1 MEQTPYTTPFT
12 VEINHRYNPI
22 NKQWHNDLFIKLY
35 TAALDSGFLAAISD
49 RDWKTLC
56 VLALHM
62 DADGQCYPSRDHIAR
77 ALGVNPSTASDRIQ
91 RLLAFRWQGQPLVQV
106 TRKRQPDGTLGR
118 QVYTILPIVPLGFGP
133 QKAPPDPQDPDR
145 QEDLA
150 LEDKTAEAETE
161 GVGRD
166 EQGDPGDPPIRSGQS
181 VVTRSGFPNVADAN
195 MDHPNVDDSNVVE
208 SNVDGSD
215 MAEAPSRLSYARA
228 LNKIQVKQDPGQT
241 RTPINKIPA
250 KQEPKAEKKTHE
262 QPAAVRQD
270 SVSQEDGVLEQHTR
284 TPEEPEGKTNTRRR
298 SPEAQALTTRLKSR
312 LQERGVTVFPRDWA
326 LKGQASAESLLRTLS
341 VSDVEALM
349 DWTLSHPFW
358 GLKVTAM
365 HQLTTIAPQWQQ
377 QRSRQATESL
387 ESETALHRRSQSAPI
402 RPRAM
407 SVAARN
413 AALLQ
418 RLYGQTAQEGN
429 IR

>member
-12 VEINHRYNPI
+12 VEINHSYNPI
-22 NKQWHNDLFIKLY
+22 NKQWHNDIFIKLY

-56 VLALHM
+56 VIALHM

-106 TRKRQPDGTLGR
+106 TRERQPDGTLGR

-133 QKAPPDPQDPDR
+133 QKAPPDPKDHDR
-145 QEDLA
+145 QEDLSP
-150 LEDKTAEAETE
+150 EDKTSDAETK

-166 EQGDPGDPPIRSGQS
+166 EQGDPGDPPIRSVQPVS
-181 VVTRSGFPNVADAN
+181 TMSGFPNVVTAN
-195 MDHPNVDDSNVVE
+195 MDHPNVVDANVVE

-215 MAEAPSRLSYARA
+215 MAEAPSRLSYAHA
-228 LNKIQVKQDPGQT
+228 LNKIQE
-241 RTPINKIPA
+241 

-262 QPAAVRQD
+262 QPAAVHKD
-270 SVSQEDGVLEQHTR
+270 SVPQKDGVLEQHNR
-284 TPEEPEGKTNTRRR
+284 TPGEPEGKKNTRRR
-298 SPEAQALTTRLKSR
+298 SPEAQALTTRLKTR
-312 LQERGVTVFPRDWA
+312 LQSRGVTVFPRDWA

-358 GLKVTAM
+358 GGKVTAM
-365 HQLTTIAPQWQQ
+365 HQLITIAPQWQQ
-377 QRSRQATESL
+377 QRNRQAIESL
-387 ESETALHRRSQSAPI
+387 ESETELNRRSQSAPI
-402 RPRAM
+402 RPGGM

-418 RLYGQTAQEGN
+418 RLYAQSAEEG
-429 IR
+429 

>member
-22 NKQWHNDLFIKLY
+22 NKQWHNDIFIKLY

-91 RLLAFRWQGQPLVQV
+91 RLMAFRWQGQPLVQV
-106 TRKRQPDGTLGR
+106 TRERQPDGTLGR

-133 QKAPPDPQDPDR
+133 QKAPPDPKDHDR
-145 QEDLA
+145 QEDLSP
-150 LEDKTAEAETE
+150 EDKTADAETK

-166 EQGDPGDPPIRSGQS
+166 EQGDPGDPPIRSVQPVS
-181 VVTRSGFPNVADAN
+181 TMSGFPNVVTAN
-195 MDHPNVDDSNVVE
+195 MDHPNVVDA
-208 SNVDGSD
+208 NVDGSD
-215 MAEAPSRLSYARA
+215 MAEAPSRLSYAHA

-241 RTPINKIPA
+241 RTPINKIQE

-262 QPAAVRQD
+262 QPPAVRKD
-270 SVSQEDGVLEQHTR
+270 SVPQKDGVLEQHNR
-284 TPEEPEGKTNTRRR
+284 TPEEPEGKKNTRRR
-298 SPEAQALTTRLKSR
+298 SPEAQALTTRLKTR
-312 LQERGVTVFPRDWA
+312 LQSRGVTVFPRDWA

-341 VSDVEALM
+341 VSDVEALI

-365 HQLTTIAPQWQQ
+365 HQLITIAPQWQQ
-377 QRSRQATESL
+377 QRNRQATESL
-387 ESETALHRRSQSAPI
+387 ESQTELHRRSQSAPI
-402 RPRAM
+402 RPGGM

-418 RLYGQTAQEGN
+418 HLYSQTAQEGN